1 MSSTGTGKFR
11 VGDRVRLTR
20 DNMGYGNADDAG
32 EIVNPDAGCEEALV
46 RFDREICGDHEWFV
60 SWSGMELVPV
70 AEATGTSAQAEKPKF
85 KVGDRFRRIVNEG
98 EREPNFQIGF
108 ESTVKSFH
116 GYYIRDEDDYGHSI
130 DNIVPLPTTLTIESG
145 KFYITRDGR
154 KVGPMRRWSD
164 EAKHRWEADD
174 DDLPYIWAD
183 DGTEIDSDI
192 DDGADL
198 VAEADE
204 PPAEPQSTKEILDGL
219 EAWIAEQDAIKAA
232 GKGSTAGFTVP
243 VFDEDDFDICGHRDS
258 DDDIVQLSVGELT
271 AALAD
276 SLKVARKVGKTIKR
290 GDLVMLARPALVTG
304 IDRYHASVQ
313 TDGGNYS
320 LPLAALTAA

>member
-1 MSSTGTGKFR
+1 MGKFKK
-11 VGDRVRLTR
+11 GDRVRLTR
-20 DNMGYGNADDAG
+20 DNMGFGEAGDAG
-32 EIVNPDAGCEEALV
+32 EIVNPDAGCEDALV
-46 RFDREICGDHEWFV
+46 RFDSKINGDHEWFAP
-60 SWSGMELVPV
+60 WSSLELVPV
-70 AEATGTSAQAEKPKF
+70 AEATGTVKIGD
-85 KVGDRFRRIVNEG
+85 KVVVLDNLTRSGSPIKEYPIGVTLTVDRTCGDGYGNEAYLFNGHHQYLRRDQI
-98 EREPNFQIGF
+98 EPFTQN
-108 ESTVKSFH
+108 
-116 GYYIRDEDDYGHSI
+116 
-130 DNIVPLPTTLTIESG
+130 TLTIEAG
-145 KFYITRDGR
+145 KFYRTRDGR

-164 EAKHRWEADD
+164 EAVHRWEADD

-183 DGTEIDSDI
+183 DGTEVDSDI
-192 DDGADL
+192 NDGADL

-204 PPAEPQSTKEILDGL
+204 PPAESESTKEILDEL

-243 VFDEDDFDICGHRDS
+243 VFDDDDFDIFGYRDS
-258 DDDIVQLSVGELT
+258 DDCIVQLSVGELT

-290 GDLVMLARPALVTG
+290 GDMVMLARPALVTG